1 MATESF
7 IQDTSSSVKQDF
19 KIIGEDCNDL
29 VKLLNFSLVCSNCGM
44 QPSAMSLSS
53 DQSLAKVPHLGNLN
67 EWEVSNVLLYD
78 DSMIIVV

>member
-53 DQSLAKVPHLGNLN
+53 DQSLAKVPHLN